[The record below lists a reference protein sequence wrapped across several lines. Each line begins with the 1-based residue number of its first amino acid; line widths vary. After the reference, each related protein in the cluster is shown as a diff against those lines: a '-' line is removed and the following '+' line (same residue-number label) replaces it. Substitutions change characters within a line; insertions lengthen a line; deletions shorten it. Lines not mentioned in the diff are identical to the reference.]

1 MGWQRFPRAAALIA
15 AAAALLVPTTLLTSQ
30 PAGAATNTIVS
41 LTFDDG
47 QASHYSTLAMMRAHG
62 MQGTYYINSGLVGS
76 SPYYMSWPQ
85 IHDLASGGQ
94 EIGGHTLNHTDLT
107 TLSLSAAQREAC
119 NDRANL
125 LNQGFSPVTSFAY
138 PYAAV
143 NATAEQAVQ
152 SCGYTSGRGVGGI
165 VSGNQCGG
173 CPYAETIPPGDA
185 FILSAPKSADSTST
199 LALLQSYVT
208 QAESHGGGWVVL
220 SFHGI
225 CSDGCTGGDSLSPA
239 IFTAFLDWLQPR
251 AANGTVVRTVGAVM
265 GASSTPSAPPAGS
278 PVTSNGCNG

>member
-1 MGWQRFPRAAALIA
+1 MKWHRFPRAAALIA
-15 AAAALLVPTTLLTSQ
+15 AVAALLAPTNLLAAQ
-30 PAGAATNTIVS
+30 PVDAATNTIVS

-76 SPYYMSWPQ
+76 SPYYMSWSQ
-85 IHDLASGGQ
+85 IHDLATGGQ

-119 NDRANL
+119 DDRTNL

-138 PYAAV
+138 PYAGA
-143 NATAEQAVQ
+143 NATARQAVQ

-165 VSGNQCGG
+165 VSGDQCGG
-173 CPYAETIPPGDA
+173 CPYAETIPPRDA
-185 FILSAPKSADSTST
+185 FVLSAPKSADSTTS

-225 CSDGCTGGDSLSPA
+225 CSDGCTGDDSLSPA
-239 IFTAFLDWLQPR
+239 VFTAFLDWLQPR